1 MEPLAIPKL
10 DRLIHEQGR
19 LGIMTALA
27 SAQSLTFKEI
37 RDLLKMTDGNLS
49 VHMRTLEENGYVNVH
64 KDFVDRKPRSTYSL
78 TEAGRRAF
86 GEYIAA
92 LEAIVQQSRAAEPAK
107 RRPRAVVPAP
117 RATTA
122 AD

>member
-1 MEPLAIPKL
+1 L

-27 SAQSLTFKEI
+27 SAHSLTFKEI

-49 VHMRTLEENGYVNVH
+49 VHMRTLEEHGYVNVH

-86 GEYIAA
+86 EEYIEA
-92 LEAIVQQSRAAEPAK
+92 LEAIIQQSRAAEPA
-107 RRPRAVVPAP
+107 RRRRRSGLPAP
-117 RATTA
+117 LPTPA
-122 AD
+122 AE